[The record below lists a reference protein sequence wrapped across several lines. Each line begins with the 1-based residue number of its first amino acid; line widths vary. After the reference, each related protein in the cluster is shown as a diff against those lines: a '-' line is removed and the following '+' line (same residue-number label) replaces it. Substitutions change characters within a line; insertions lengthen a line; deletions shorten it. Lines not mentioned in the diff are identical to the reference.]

1 MVAMLAGLSG
11 CASCSGS
18 STGGAGSSDAGAA
31 SVVDAAASASVAARH
46 AAADAAAKADAA
58 PDPVAVVARGKMLYG
73 RYCYFCHGTE
83 GLGYTADEAPA
94 LASDDL
100 LALASDDFLRDAIV
114 KGRPG
119 TTMSSWSVA
128 RGGPLAYTDASAIVA
143 YLRTWQ
149 KRPSESPD
157 TRSVKGTA
165 ERGAATYATHC
176 ATCHGAKGSGAK
188 YNALANPE
196 LLASAT
202 DGFLATTIERGRAG
216 TPMVA
221 FKEKLSTEAIDD
233 VVALLRSWQ
242 KPPDELPELPP
253 KPGALSSVI
262 LNPKGPQPVFEP
274 KADFIPADT
283 VKRELDRKATMIIVD
298 ARPPSDYARMH
309 IAGAISVPFY
319 LVGEFAKQIPKDR
332 YILTYCGCPHAESV
346 KVRDALRGLGYTRV
360 AVIDEG
366 MLVWRDRG
374 YAMRGGA
381 KP

>member
-1 MVAMLAGLSG
+1 
-11 CASCSGS
+11 
-18 STGGAGSSDAGAA
+18 
-31 SVVDAAASASVAARH
+31 
-46 AAADAAAKADAA
+46 
-58 PDPVAVVARGKMLYG
+58 VARGKMLYG